1 MTGENTAEM
10 SEADKNVEIWKVK
23 KLIKSLEAARG
34 SVPARTVTV
43 PSAVRAEADASRG
56 GGQGR
61 VSGRAAT
68 APP

>member
-1 MTGENTAEM
+1 MTGENNAEM

-34 SVPARTVTV
+34 SVPPRTT
-43 PSAVRAEADASRG
+43 AVLGATPTEADADTY

-61 VSGRAAT
+61 VSGRAEMV
-68 APP
+68 PL